1 MAGNFLRLYRHAP
14 IGDPIKY
21 LADLRSPHLLVH
33 PSLITEGESPTEHT
47 QHVSRTFQLSLQ
59 RLSKANDID
68 ALALKALAHLAC
80 FAPGEPVP
88 RFLLLGSL
96 EKDDD
101 DTAQIQATDALRRL
115 VNLGLAESEGAGDL
129 VLHRLLAAFVAA
141 TAEDFSEAREAVEVT
156 VEVEADRLIDEGYP
170 APLQA
175 WQGHLRAVT
184 ERAADVDSNHAS
196 DLLLVLGKFMRE
208 IAAFDEAQAAFERA
222 LVIEEAT
229 CGADHPNA
237 GTVINELGT
246 VLSAKGD
253 LDGATEAYERALTIH
268 EASFGLFHPRVATG
282 VNNLGR
288 VLYDK
293 GDLDGAKDA
302 FERALAIDEASN
314 EPNHPSVA
322 AHVNNLAMVLHEKGD
337 LDDAKAAFERALS
350 VFESV
355 LGLEHPS
362 TQRVKNNLDNLTGQ
376 AREADTGRN
385 TLSMTDNTTFSG
397 DFRGAIVNYKSTLI
411 DVRQSV
417 KALPN
422 TDDTDKAE
430 LDRLLAELTAAL
442 EAVPADK
449 SDGAEAVAVQAKA
462 LVDEVCKEKPNKT
475 MLGISSDGLKKAA
488 ETISDVAPNVLKVAG
503 QIVEFFGKF
512 GG

>member
-1 MAGNFLRLYRHAP
+1 MPLDRVPTPAPLPVGSMMPLPANPLFVGREDDLVTLAKALALGGTAAIGQTAAATGLGGIGKTQLAAEFAHRYGPYFAGGVFWLGFADPDAIAGEVARAGSVAGMGLTDDFDSLPLDRQVQMVGATWQNPLPRNESVELLLKHRNDLKSDDANLDAIAEELGDLPLALHMAGNFLRLYRHAP

-229 CGADHPNA
+229 WCRPP
-237 GTVINELGT
+237 
-246 VLSAKGD
+246 
-253 LDGATEAYERALTIH
+253 ERRH
-268 EASFGLFHPRVATG
+268 RH
-282 VNNLGR
+282 
-288 VLYDK
+288 
-293 GDLDGAKDA
+293 
-302 FERALAIDEASN
+302 
-314 EPNHPSVA
+314 
-322 AHVNNLAMVLHEKGD
+322 
-337 LDDAKAAFERALS
+337 
-350 VFESV
+350 
-355 LGLEHPS
+355 
-362 TQRVKNNLDNLTGQ
+362 
-376 AREADTGRN
+376 
-385 TLSMTDNTTFSG
+385 
-397 DFRGAIVNYKSTLI
+397 
-411 DVRQSV
+411 
-417 KALPN
+417 
-422 TDDTDKAE
+422 
-430 LDRLLAELTAAL
+430 
-442 EAVPADK
+442 
-449 SDGAEAVAVQAKA
+449 
-462 LVDEVCKEKPNKT
+462 
-475 MLGISSDGLKKAA
+475 
-488 ETISDVAPNVLKVAG
+488 
-503 QIVEFFGKF
+503 
-512 GG
+512 